1 MSRTIANAEEEVLV
15 TGASGFVGGHLAR
28 ALAGS
33 GYRLRVLARASS
45 DLSSL
50 AGVSFRRVEG
60 DLADPI
66 SLVEAVRDVHY
77 IFHAGGLIKA
87 RSDEEFI
94 RVNGEGTKNLCAAA
108 RAHAP
113 DLRRFVYVS
122 SMAAAGPGTGAK
134 PMDEMSLVKPITPYG
149 ASKRLGEKWL
159 QSFDLH
165 WTVVRPPA
173 VYGPG
178 DRGMLQ
184 IFRIVARH
192 IRPALGKD
200 GILSVVYVDNLI
212 DGLLEAA
219 RRPEA
224 VGQIFYV
231 ADDPPVARHDFA
243 RMIQSAFGTWAVPV
257 HFPGWLVRLAARVSG
272 AVAAGFDRSA
282 LFDLHK
288 ADELLATNWACRIDK
303 ARLLLRY
310 EPRVTTAEGLHRTA
324 AWYRQAG
331 WV

>member
-1 MSRTIANAEEEVLV
+1 MSRTIAIADSEVLV

-28 ALAGS
+28 ALASAGS
-33 GYRLRVLARASS
+33 RLRVLARTSS
-45 DLSSL
+45 DLSAL
-50 AGVSFRRVEG
+50 EGTPFQRVDG
-60 DLADPI
+60 DLSDPV
-66 SLVEAVRDVHY
+66 SLVDAVQGVHY

-87 RSDEEFI
+87 RTDDEFI
-94 RVNGEGTKNLCAAA
+94 RVNGEGTKNLAAA
-108 RAHAP
+108 AKAHAP

-122 SMAAAGPGTGAK
+122 SMAAAGPGRELQ
-134 PMDEMSLVKPITPYG
+134 PMDETSPVKPITPYG

-159 QSFDLH
+159 QSFDLL
-165 WTVVRPPA
+165 WTIVRPPA

-192 IRPALGKD
+192 IRPALGRD
-200 GILSVVYVDNLI
+200 GILSVVYVDNLV
-212 DGLLEAA
+212 DGLIQAA
-219 RRPEA
+219 LRPEA

-231 ADDPPVARHDFA
+231 ADDPPVGRRELT
-243 RMIQSAFGTWAVPV
+243 RMIQSAFDTWAVPV
-257 HFPGWLVRLAARVSG
+257 RFPGWIVRLAARISG
-272 AVAAGFDRSA
+272 AAAAGFGQSA
-282 LFDLHK
+282 LFDAHK

-310 EPRVTTAEGLHRTA
+310 EPRTATSDGLKRTV